1 MGIKGLDHLADEI
14 VEACS
19 SSVGLDSLSESCLEA
34 AKECASDCVENIR
47 TDSPSDSGDYR
58 KGWVMRKT
66 KNGYVV
72 YNKTRPNLEMLLE
85 HGHLITKG
93 AAKGKRVPA
102 KPHIYKNADDAREKF
117 YNMCVDIVS
126 GGVRLKYRRR
136 K

>member
-1 MGIKGLDHLADEI
+1 MGIKGLDHLADDI

-72 YNKTRPNLEMLLE
+72 YNKTRPLLE
-85 HGHLITKG
+85 HGHLITRG

-126 GGVRLKYRRR
+126 GGVRLKYKRR